1 MKLWQKTAL
10 LCAAAL
16 LCVAAACSA
25 LLLAS
30 TRSALLDAARDGAA
44 GRQQALA
51 ASFCELA
58 GRYLRAAEAA
68 VRIPDEMA
76 GEIEAKRTLYVTNG
90 ARLPDPGQICGRA
103 GRAGQGTPLRLCD

>member
-25 LLLAS
+25 LLLAY

-44 GRQQALA
+44 GRQ
-51 ASFCELA
+51 
-58 GRYLRAAEAA
+58 
-68 VRIPDEMA
+68 
-76 GEIEAKRTLYVTNG
+76 
-90 ARLPDPGQICGRA
+90 
-103 GRAGQGTPLRLCD
+103 